1 MSGRG
6 CQWGPGENIA
16 FIALCAQLGKLP
28 GGWGG
33 GGGGPLGSAPRE
45 YVGFLLAAP
54 GDGSLLPPS
63 AALNAQLLPYI
74 FFPLLSPRV
83 LLIHLESREPHI
95 CQHSEKAVGVF
106 AEIALDI

>member
-1 MSGRG
+1 MGGDASGDLGRILHLLPCVLSWG
-6 CQWGPGENIA
+6 SCQEAGE
-16 FIALCAQLGKLP
+16 
-28 GGWGG
+28 G

-45 YVGFLLAAP
+45 YVGFLLTAP